1 MILGFSGNDSKWTR
15 QYLDSASV
23 SAPQLWPSKKFQ
35 ITIFVPNHQLSPVF
49 ALISDSSDTG
59 QRLSDKENPQQIL
72 IIKCDKTGM
81 DYLWLRRSGELG
93 ASLGPGH
100 DSAGIVCMQGWHI
113 LWIIFKQD

>member
-15 QYLDSASV
+15 QYLGTVSV

-59 QRLSDKENPQQIL
+59 QRLSDKENPSRFSSSSV
-72 IIKCDKTGM
+72 IKQ
-81 DYLWLRRSGELG
+81 
-93 ASLGPGH
+93 A
-100 DSAGIVCMQGWHI
+100 
-113 LWIIFKQD
+113 WIIFG